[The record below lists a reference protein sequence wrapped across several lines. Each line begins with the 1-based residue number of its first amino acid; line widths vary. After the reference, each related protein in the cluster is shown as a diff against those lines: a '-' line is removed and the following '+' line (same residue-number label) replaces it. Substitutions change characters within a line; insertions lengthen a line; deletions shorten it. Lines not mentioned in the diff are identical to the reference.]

1 MMRFMLLLLFMSLS
15 LMTLSWGQV
24 IPAAQRAELYLPYL
38 KGKRVALVVNHSS
51 RVGDRHLVDYLLH
64 KGIKVVKIF
73 APEHGFR
80 GSADAGSH
88 IKNSRDSKT
97 KLPIISLYGKHKKPS
112 KKDLSGVDIL
122 LFDIQDVGVRFYTYL
137 STLHFVMESASK
149 YGKPLILLD
158 RPNPNAHY
166 IDGPI
171 LHRKY
176 RSFVGLDPVPLVYG
190 MTIGEYALMLR
201 GEGWIESAKRLRLK
215 VIPLLGYSHRTPYHL
230 PIKPSPNLP
239 NDRAIA
245 LYPSLAFFEG
255 TTFSAGRGT
264 PKQFQLY
271 GDPRYSN
278 KSFSFTPKPRAGAR
292 HPKHQGK
299 RCYGVDLSTRS
310 LQSIRTEKRI
320 NLSYLMDAYK
330 HYPNKKAFFL
340 KNNFID
346 KLAGSSQ
353 LRQQILGGKSEAQIR
368 ASWQKDLQKFKR
380 VREKY
385 LLYR

>member
-1 MMRFMLLLLFMSLS
+1 MRFIFLLLVTLS
-15 LMTLSWGQV
+15 LTTASWAKV
-24 IPAAQRAELYLPYL
+24 TPAAQRTDLYLPYL
-38 KGKRVALVVNHSS
+38 KGKRVALIVNHSS
-51 RVGDRHLVDYLLH
+51 RVGDIHLADYLLH

-80 GSADAGSH
+80 GRSDAGSH

-97 KLPIISLYGKHKKPS
+97 NLPIISLYGKHKKPS

-137 STLHFVMESASK
+137 STLHFVMESAGK
-149 YGKPLILLD
+149 YGKPLLLLD

-166 IDGPI
+166 IDGPM
-171 LHRKY
+171 LHKKY

-201 GEGWIESAKRLRLK
+201 GEGWIGSAKRLQLK
-215 VIPLLGYSHRTPYHL
+215 VIPLAGYSHHTPYHL
-230 PIKPSPNLP
+230 PLKPSPNLP
-239 NDRAIA
+239 NDRSIA

-264 PKQFQLY
+264 RKQFQLY

-278 KSFSFTPKPRAGAR
+278 KAFSFVPTSRAGAK

-310 LQSIRTEKRI
+310 IQSIRAQKEI
-320 NLSYLMDAYK
+320 NLSYLIDAYK
-330 HYPNKKAFFL
+330 RYPNKKAFFL

-353 LRQQILGGKSEAQIR
+353 LRQQILSGKSEAQIR

-380 VREKY
+380 IRKKY

>member
-1 MMRFMLLLLFMSLS
+1 MRFILLLLVTLS
-15 LMTLSWGQV
+15 LTIASWAKV
-24 IPAAQRAELYLPYL
+24 TPAAQRADLYLPYL
-38 KGKRVALVVNHSS
+38 KGKRVALIVNHAS
-51 RVGDRHLVDYLLH
+51 RVGDIHLVDYLLH

-80 GSADAGSH
+80 GKADAGSH

-112 KKDLSGVDIL
+112 QKDLSGVDIL

-137 STLHFVMESASK
+137 STLHFVMESAGK
-149 YGKPLILLD
+149 YGKPLLLLD

-166 IDGPI
+166 IDGPM
-171 LHRKY
+171 LHKKY

-201 GEGWIESAKRLRLK
+201 GEGWVGSAKRLQLK
-215 VIPLLGYSHRTPYHL
+215 VIPLAGYSHHTPYHL
-230 PIKPSPNLP
+230 PVKPSPNLP
-239 NDRAIA
+239 NDRSIA

-264 PKQFQLY
+264 HKQFQLY
-271 GDPRYSN
+271 GDPLYSN
-278 KSFSFTPKPRAGAR
+278 KAFSFIPRPRAGAR

-310 LQSIRTEKRI
+310 TQSIRAQKEI
-320 NLSYLMDAYK
+320 NLSYLIDAYRR
-330 HYPNKKAFFL
+330 YPNKKAFFL
-340 KNNFID
+340 KNHFID

-353 LRQQILGGKSEAQIR
+353 LRQQILSGKSVAQIR

-380 VREKY
+380 IRKKY